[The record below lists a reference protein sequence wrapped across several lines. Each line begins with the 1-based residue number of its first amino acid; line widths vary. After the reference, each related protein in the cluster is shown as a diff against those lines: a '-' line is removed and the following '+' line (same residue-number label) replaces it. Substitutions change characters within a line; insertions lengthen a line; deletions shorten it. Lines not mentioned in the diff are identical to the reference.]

1 MVLESLINPFK
12 AEKKPWE
19 MFFIGFAYS
28 SVAILLSMWI
38 FKQHASLVMVFLTV
52 MACIPLIYSTIKL
65 EEEKDLI
72 IKKEKILLKEHGRAL
87 SFFIFLFFGITI
99 SFTLWYTLLPQ
110 SAAQSLFSI
119 QAQTIADI
127 NNQITGNQ
135 INPTMLFTKI
145 FLNNMK
151 VLVFCILFAFVYGA
165 GAIFILTWN
174 ASVIAAA
181 IGNFIRANLNS
192 THLFHG
198 YFQIASVGIL
208 RYSIHGIP
216 EMLAYFTAG
225 LAGGIISIAVI
236 KHDFGSKKFTHIL
249 TDSADLLIISV
260 AILLVAALIEV
271 YITPVLF

>member
-99 SFTLWYTLLPQ
+99 SFTVWYTFLPQ

-119 QAQTIADI
+119 
-127 NNQITGNQ
+127 
-135 INPTMLFTKI
+135 
-145 FLNNMK
+145 
-151 VLVFCILFAFVYGA
+151 
-165 GAIFILTWN
+165 
-174 ASVIAAA
+174 
-181 IGNFIRANLNS
+181 
-192 THLFHG
+192 
-198 YFQIASVGIL
+198 
-208 RYSIHGIP
+208 
-216 EMLAYFTAG
+216 
-225 LAGGIISIAVI
+225 
-236 KHDFGSKKFTHIL
+236 
-249 TDSADLLIISV
+249 
-260 AILLVAALIEV
+260 
-271 YITPVLF
+271 